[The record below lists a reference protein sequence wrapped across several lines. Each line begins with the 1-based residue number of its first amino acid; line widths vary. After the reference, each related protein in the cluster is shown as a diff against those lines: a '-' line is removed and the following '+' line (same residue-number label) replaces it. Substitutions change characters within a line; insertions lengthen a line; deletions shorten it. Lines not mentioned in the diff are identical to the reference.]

1 VQRRSFFKIFGAGL
15 SPISPFFG
23 VRRKV
28 RQVGAPK
35 KCAEF
40 FRPQNPETLAKS
52 LGALF
57 EIFGAPQKL
66 RRTEAT
72 QKSAV
77 F

>member
-1 VQRRSFFKIFGAGL
+1 
-15 SPISPFFG
+15 
-23 VRRKV
+23 VRRI
-28 RQVGAPK
+28 GAAK

-40 FRPQNPETLAKS
+40 FRPQIAETLAKY

>member
-1 VQRRSFFKIFGAGL
+1 
-15 SPISPFFG
+15 
-23 VRRKV
+23 V
-28 RQVGAPK
+28 RQVGAAK
-35 KCAEF
+35 NCAEI

-57 EIFGAPQKL
+57 DFFGAPQKL